1 MTPRRMQHIDVTCR
15 HHDEQVSSVARIF
28 NTIGKVFTA
37 VEHLAFIHNRDLPS
51 RNYNYDVAR
60 TEWRT
65 IIRSLINVK
74 TLNVDSMLI
83 TDLYRCLRLDDGE
96 DPLELLPELQELRCP
111 RLNHR
116 NLGAL
121 PSFIDARQDAGRP
134 VTVIVYGPKQGTWRP
149 WSRHILCGL
158 RGHS

>member
-1 MTPRRMQHIDVTCR
+1 MSSSPSGAQLSGRENSQR
-15 HHDEQVSSVARIF
+15 H
-28 NTIGKVFTA
+28 
-37 VEHLAFIHNRDLPS
+37 
-51 RNYNYDVAR
+51 
-60 TEWRT
+60 
-65 IIRSLINVK
+65 
-74 TLNVDSMLI
+74 SMLI
-83 TDLYRCLRLDDGE
+83 TDLYHCLRLDDGE

-116 NLGAL
+116 NLDAL

-134 VTVIVYGPKQGTWRP
+134 VTVIVYDPKRGTWSP